1 MSHRQKRRLLLRA
14 LSMTG
19 LSAALFKGSI
29 LSSFTGLQLLSS
41 KAHAQATTAPAPA
54 PVAQGES
61 LKAASK
67 AEVQALIDAFAGD
80 ATIEEDGLSMVMDP
94 LASNPSS
101 IPVQA
106 VFNEQID
113 DNNYCEELIFIAEGN
128 PIPLACRFKFTALS
142 GTTEVAFRTRLIDA
156 QYIRALARMS
166 DGRILSAR
174 RYVTVVAGACG
185 I

>member
-1 MSHRQKRRLLLRA
+1 
-14 LSMTG
+14 MTG
-19 LSAALFKGSI
+19 LSTALFNSGIISG
-29 LSSFTGLQLLSS
+29 LTGLNLLSG
-41 KAHAQATTAPAPA
+41 KAYAQETATPA
-54 PVAQGES
+54 PVAQGEA
-61 LKAASK
+61 LKAASM
-67 AEVQALIDAFAGD
+67 AEVQALVDDFAGD
-80 ATIEEDGLSMVMDP
+80 ATIQEEGLSLVMDP
-94 LASNPSS
+94 LASNPAS

-106 VFNEQID
+106 AFDEEIND
-113 DNNYCEELIFIAEGN
+113 DNYCEEMIFIAEGN

-156 QYIRALARMS
+156 QYIRALARMN

>member
-19 LSAALFKGSI
+19 LSTALFKGSI

-41 KAHAQATTAPAPA
+41 KAHAQATTAPAP
-54 PVAQGES
+54 VAQGES
-61 LKAASK
+61 LKAAPK

-156 QYIRALARMS
+156 QYIRALARMN

>member
-1 MSHRQKRRLLLRA
+1 M
-14 LSMTG
+14 
-19 LSAALFKGSI
+19 
-29 LSSFTGLQLLSS
+29 
-41 KAHAQATTAPAPA
+41 
-54 PVAQGES
+54 
-61 LKAASK
+61 
-67 AEVQALIDAFAGD
+67 
-80 ATIEEDGLSMVMDP
+80 
-94 LASNPSS
+94 
-101 IPVQA
+101 
-106 VFNEQID
+106 FNEQID

-142 GTTEVAFRTRLIDA
+142 GITEVAFRTRLIDA

>member
-19 LSAALFKGSI
+19 LSTALFKGSI

-41 KAHAQATTAPAPA
+41 KAHAQATTAPT

-67 AEVQALIDAFAGD
+67 AEVQALIDDFVGD
-80 ATIEEDGLSMVMDP
+80 ASIEEDGLSMVMDP

>member
-19 LSAALFKGSI
+19 LSTALFKGGI

-41 KAHAQATTAPAPA
+41 KAHAQATTAPT

-80 ATIEEDGLSMVMDP
+80 ATIEEYGLSMVMDP

>member
-19 LSAALFKGSI
+19 LSTALFKGSI
-29 LSSFTGLQLLSS
+29 LSSFTGLQLFSS
-41 KAHAQATTAPAPA
+41 KAHAQATTTPA

-67 AEVQALIDAFAGD
+67 AEVQDLIDDFVGD
-80 ATIEEDGLSMVMDP
+80 ASIEEDGLSMVMDP